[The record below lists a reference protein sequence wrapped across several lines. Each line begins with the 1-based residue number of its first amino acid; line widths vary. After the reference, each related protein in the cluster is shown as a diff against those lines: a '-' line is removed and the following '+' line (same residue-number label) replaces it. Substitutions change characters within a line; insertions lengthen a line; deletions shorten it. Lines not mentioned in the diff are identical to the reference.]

1 MEAEQ
6 LRVGL
11 LGPLEVWLGETPVPV
26 YGDRARVVLATLAL
40 SAGQAMAVPA
50 IAQRVWNEQQP
61 ASVHGSIAS
70 HVTRL
75 RSVLGKSAIRTTDTG
90 YLLDIAADQVDV
102 LRFRR
107 LIAQSA
113 REQDPQVARALLAT
127 ALDLWRGEPLE
138 AVNSEFLQRD
148 AVPALAEERLQA
160 LERRI
165 ELDLAAAAHA
175 DLLGELMALT
185 ARHPLREPLWRQLIT
200 ALDACGRH
208 ADALDAYGRLRAGLR
223 EQLGVEPTAE
233 LRELFHRLLEGRAAL
248 ENTAAAPAP
257 ASRNAVGALHE
268 PTTVPHELPGDVL
281 DFSGRVLELHD
292 LLAAASA
299 SGSPASAAVIS
310 AIDGMP
316 GAGKTALAIHA
327 AHRLAADFPDGQL
340 FIDLRDELSGPRGTD
355 PLVALDVL
363 LRALGV
369 PGERIPETLTA
380 RSALWRS
387 RLAGRRVL
395 VILDNAVST
404 AQVRPLLP
412 GSAGCLAIVTSRRRL
427 AELDG
432 AMHLA
437 LDILPP
443 HDALALFTRIVGTHR
458 AEAEPQAAAEVVRR
472 CGYLPLAIRIAGA
485 RLTAR
490 PAWSVADLA
499 ARLEQRRRRLAE
511 LGRGDRSVEAAF
523 GLSYEQLPAGH
534 RRVFRLLGLHRGP
547 DFDTY
552 LAAAGTGLDPAD
564 TETALEDLLDVNLLR
579 QRVPDRYEFHDLLR
593 SYAAE
598 RAHAE
603 ESEDSREEAL
613 RRMCD
618 FYAHTSYAADR
629 VLHPHRPDLRPD
641 SSAHEIHVRTFTGIP
656 DAMAWFEAEHT
667 NLLAAQR
674 TAAEHGWHALV
685 GQLAWTMSVFHARQ
699 GRRRDALAVWRA
711 ALAAAEQQPDPV
723 RHIRALRLLGR
734 AYGDLGRHQDALQHL
749 NQALAMAEGHDK
761 VAEQAHT
768 ERTLAWVW
776 EKKGDDRPALR
787 HAHRAFELYRSVG
800 EPVGEADT
808 LSMVGWHAARLG
820 DYDNAR
826 EHCLAALALHR
837 QRGNPT
843 GESDTLIS
851 LGYIAHHTEHYEQAV
866 ELYEQAL
873 ELLRAIGNIHQAATT
888 LDYLGQAHAAH
899 GDHQRAR
906 TALREALEL
915 YQSQGRVESAERV
928 RQLLRALEI
937 DGGGDRDGRDNGL
950 PAAWKPLLL

>member
-1 MEAEQ
+1 VEAEQ

-11 LGPLEVWLGETPVPV
+11 LGPLEVWLGGTPVPV

-40 SAGQAMAVPA
+40 SHGQAMAVPA
-50 IAQRVWNEQQP
+50 IAQRVWNDQQP

-107 LIAQSA
+107 LIAQST
-113 REQDPQVARALLAT
+113 REQDPQAARALLAT

-138 AVNSEFLQRD
+138 AVDSEFLQRD

-223 EQLGVEPTAE
+223 EELGVEPTAD
-233 LRELFHRLLEGRAAL
+233 LQELFQRLLEGRATL
-248 ENTAAAPAP
+248 ESAAATPTS
-257 ASRNAVGALHE
+257 ASRGVIGAVHE
-268 PTTVPHELPGDVL
+268 SATVPQELPGDVL

-292 LLAAASA
+292 LLAVASA
-299 SGSPASAAVIS
+299 SGSPPSTAVIA

-340 FIDLRDELSGPRGTD
+340 FIDLRDELSGPQGTD

-437 LDILPP
+437 LDTLPP
-443 HDALALFTRIVGTHR
+443 DDARALFTRIVGTHR
-458 AEAEPQAAAEVVRR
+458 AEAEPQAAAEVVGR

-499 ARLEQRRRRLAE
+499 ARLEQGRRRLAE
-511 LGRGDRSVEAAF
+511 LGRGDRSVETAF
-523 GLSYEQLPAGH
+523 GLSYEQLPVGH

-564 TETALEDLLDVNLLR
+564 AEAALEDLLDVNLLR
-579 QRVPDRYEFHDLLR
+579 QRAPERYEFHDLLR

-603 ESEDSREEAL
+603 ESENSREEAL

-618 FYAHTSYAADR
+618 FYAHASYTADR
-629 VLHPHRPDLRPD
+629 VLHPHRPDLKPD
-641 SSAHEIHVRTFTGIP
+641 SPTDGLHIRAFADIP
-656 DAMAWFEAEHT
+656 AAMAWFEAEHT

-674 TAAEHGWHALV
+674 AAAEHGWHAVV
-685 GQLAWTMSVFHARQ
+685 GQLAWTLSVFHARQ

-711 ALAAAEQQPDPV
+711 ALEAADRQPDPV
-723 RHIRALRLLGR
+723 PHIRALRLLGR
-734 AYGDLGRHQDALQHL
+734 AYGDLGHHQEALDHL
-749 NQALAMAEGHDK
+749 HQALTMAEGHGDLT
-761 VAEQAHT
+761 EQAHT
-768 ERTLAWVW
+768 HRTLAWVW
-776 EKKGDDRPALR
+776 ERKGDDRPALR

-800 EPVGEADT
+800 ESTGEADT

-820 DYDNAR
+820 DYDSAR
-826 EHCLAALALHR
+826 EHCEAALALHR

-843 GESDTLIS
+843 GESDTLAS
-851 LGYIAHHTEHYEQAV
+851 LGYIAHHTAHHEQAI
-866 ELYEQAL
+866 ELYQQAL
-873 ELLRAIGNIHQAATT
+873 ALLRAIGNSNQAATT

-899 GDHQRAR
+899 GDRKRAR
-906 TALREALEL
+906 AVWREALEL
-915 YQSQGRVESAERV
+915 YQSQGRVENAEQV
-928 RQLLRALEI
+928 RQLLRALETT
-937 DGGGDRDGRDNGL
+937 GGEDDPDSRL
-950 PAAWKPLLL
+950 AAAWKPLLL